1 MNFVS
6 TSNSTLDLLVFIIS
20 SRLGLIS
27 YISCVS
33 SLDGSKNSKSAHHIT
48 TRFGSCLNDDGL
60 QLKSSIE
67 HLASVT
73 DELRLRRSLTTR
85 SCLKRAGEVGF
96 EQRMTGSTTRR

>member
-1 MNFVS
+1 
-6 TSNSTLDLLVFIIS
+6 L
-20 SRLGLIS
+20 
-27 YISCVS
+27 
-33 SLDGSKNSKSAHHIT
+33 
-48 TRFGSCLNDDGL
+48 
-60 QLKSSIE
+60 IE